1 MQSGVKS
8 SFPWKI
14 FGTGSWGGTRVK
26 ISEGKSVKSK
36 ITRATAIVR
45 LGRSLLFLI
54 TKIPLSFSLSLP
66 PRSPFSPRDFPSPR
80 IFLSWRFQFSK
91 RWKRTTNGR
100 NNLVTGLVW
109 IVDSLTPYTRR
120 IRRSGF
126 PNPKNTGEVDS
137 TRLKS
142 EFLSIGTHL
151 AISFFF
157 FFWLNRIR
165 NPSTRGQLIDQ
176 NSSRRWNIY
185 FHQSSHHHIYETQ

>member
-8 SFPWKI
+8 SFL
-14 FGTGSWGGTRVK
+14 GGKYLGREVG
-26 ISEGKSVKSK
+26 EARELKSAKEKALNQRSQG
-36 ITRATAIVR
+36 TRATAIVR

-157 FFWLNRIR
+157 FFSDWIE
-165 NPSTRGQLIDQ
+165 S
-176 NSSRRWNIY
+176 
-185 FHQSSHHHIYETQ
+185 ETHLRAVN